1 MVLLVAINV
10 WTGAPYW
17 VQWVILGWGTG
28 VVAHWWFTLGPGADK
43 TGTM

>member
-43 TGTM
+43 IGTT